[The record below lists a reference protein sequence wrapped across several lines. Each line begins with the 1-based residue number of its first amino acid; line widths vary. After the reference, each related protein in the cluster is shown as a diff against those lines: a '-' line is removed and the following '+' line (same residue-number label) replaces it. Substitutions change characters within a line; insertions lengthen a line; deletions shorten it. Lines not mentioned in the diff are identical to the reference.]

1 MTKKPGL
8 SIESAA
14 SVTLRHSIQEHMRVF
29 GHVIRTDR
37 AGGQST
43 TAVYIDGLAGATA
56 LVIAGGWGDKSEVTE
71 RVIQTLREAIERDL
85 KHLARR

>member
-14 SVTLRHSIQEHMRVF
+14 SVTLRGAIQEHMRVF
-29 GHVIRTDR
+29 SHVLRTDK

-43 TAVYIDGLAGATA
+43 TAAYIDGLAGAVA

-71 RVIQTLREAIERDL
+71 RIIQTLREAIERDL
-85 KHLARR
+85 KHLTR